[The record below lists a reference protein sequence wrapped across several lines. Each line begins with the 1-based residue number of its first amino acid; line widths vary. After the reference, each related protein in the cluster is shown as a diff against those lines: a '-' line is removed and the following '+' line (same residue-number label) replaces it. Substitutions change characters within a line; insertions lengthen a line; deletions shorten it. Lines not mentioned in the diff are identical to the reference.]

1 MMTATGFS
9 TMDKWRRNRAEI
21 SIEINCCIVTSRRDP
36 NLSKVKFARGTRR
49 IIMANRS
56 TKPVSK
62 ASLRNVANKRSGPRE
77 PQTKIAR
84 NSRESPTWLAA
95 FRARTDLASY
105 GDNALG
111 LFALAI
117 RFRIEDLE
125 SVAANSITDG
135 SDDKKCD
142 IVYVDKDNGIAV
154 VAQCY
159 MATSPKDAAPS
170 NKASDLNTAL
180 SWILQRPLN
189 ELPERIRS
197 SAEELRA
204 TLKKGQITELN
215 LWYIYNLDQ
224 R

>member
-1 MMTATGFS
+1 ML
-9 TMDKWRRNRAEI
+9 
-21 SIEINCCIVTSRRDP
+21 P
-36 NLSKVKFARGTRR
+36 
-49 IIMANRS
+49 
-56 TKPVSK
+56 TKG
-62 ASLRNVANKRSGPRE
+62 LDQRE

-84 NSRESPTWLAA
+84 NFRESPTWLAA

-170 NKASDLNTAL
+170 NKASDFNTAL

-204 TLKKGQITELN
+204 TLKNGHISIIVKKPRTSRKS
-215 LWYIYNLDQ
+215 YA
-224 R
+224 RPHTPPPRF